1 MKEAAKDVITLGF
14 VFATSAAMIL
24 GIVLILSMVKGTA
37 L

>member
-1 MKEAAKDVITLGF
+1 MREATKDAITFGF

-24 GIVLILSMVKGTA
+24 GIVLILSLVKGTA